1 MDMFCLKQQIPLS
14 WLLRNTHRLHF
25 LEINIAPAMLVP
37 DLAPARSVREA
48 IQEVKWSRYVSFF
61 HE

>member
-1 MDMFCLKQQIPLS
+1 LKQQIPLS

-37 DLAPARSVREA
+37 DLAPARSVSEA

-61 HE
+61 Q